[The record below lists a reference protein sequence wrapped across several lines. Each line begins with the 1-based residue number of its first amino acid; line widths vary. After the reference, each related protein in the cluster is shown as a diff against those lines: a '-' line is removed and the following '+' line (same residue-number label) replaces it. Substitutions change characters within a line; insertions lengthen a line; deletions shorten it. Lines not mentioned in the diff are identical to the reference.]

1 MKSIMIIAGDKTEK
15 LADFFTERG
24 AFSVDYAYNSLST
37 NVVQIRDAIINVD
50 KLLYVYQDGINIKAD
65 MQVLKESLS
74 NGAFF
79 TVKEMV
85 FVTSDDEE
93 AVVAKKYFS
102 AVIESTGF
110 SNYEIKTIAGRLTF
124 AGIYDTVLGI
134 SVDANVKNTFKTV
147 YRVERGDKAKKAF
160 VPADDS
166 NLLIEPFDDSNQLEL
181 EKRKTNIINT
191 ESGIPR
197 KDQSSGTNIE
207 TYFNP
212 VLNPMSLDNSVFSK
226 NTIIVSGDRKS
237 GVSVWSAAL
246 AVSASKLDKPVMLFD
261 FTDNS
266 DISELL
272 SDNFI
277 EFKSYRMQELLHSF
291 SLYNRI
297 NVCAAF
303 NADGVPCY
311 GYSFCLSRSGK
322 CDPDK
327 ANRNG
332 VPPEIWTDL
341 QHNKVIRMNGRV
353 FTKDLIMGEARKGL
367 KVTYTTDTRPCDNIV
382 KFAKDSDLFICEGM
396 YGSDDNLDNAVKNY
410 HMTFSE
416 AASLARDAHVEQ
428 MWLTHYSPG
437 LVDPEKYISNATNIF
452 KRTMCAYDTL
462 STVLEYQ

>member
-74 NGAFF
+74 SGAFF

-93 AVVAKKYFS
+93 STIARKYFN

-110 SNYEIKTIAGRLTF
+110 SNYEIKIIAGRLTF

-160 VPADDS
+160 IPTDDS
-166 NLLIEPFDDSNQLEL
+166 NLLIEPFDNSNQLEL
-181 EKRKTNIINT
+181 ENRKTNIINT

-197 KDQSSGTNIE
+197 KDQSTGTNIE

-212 VLNPMSLDNSVFSK
+212 ILTSMSIDDSIFSK

-246 AVSASKLDKPVMLFD
+246 TVSASKLDKPVMLFD

-266 DISELL
+266 DVSELL

-297 NVCAAF
+297 NVCTAF
-303 NADGVPCY
+303 NADE
-311 GYSFCLSRSGK
+311 RSVRMELLRYLFENAALTK
-322 CDPDK
+322 Y
-327 ANRNG
+327 
-332 VPPEIWTDL
+332 
-341 QHNKVIRMNGRV
+341 QVI
-353 FTKDLIMGEARKGL
+353 IA
-367 KVTYTTDTRPCDNIV
+367 
-382 KFAKDSDLFICEGM
+382 
-396 YGSDDNLDNAVKNY
+396 LD
-410 HMTFSE
+410 
-416 AASLARDAHVEQ
+416 
-428 MWLTHYSPG
+428 
-437 LVDPEKYISNATNIF
+437 
-452 KRTMCAYDTL
+452 
-462 STVLEYQ
+462 STVLEHAINLLQNKVNKVLYCIVPLKADLLLAQSRLSQFAENCELVVVLNKSISLMPRSSYVSEDQIKELFPDNKTIIKSINFKDFELDEDVFLSVMGV

>member
-79 TVKEMV
+79 TVKEMI

-93 AVVAKKYFS
+93 SVVAKKYFN

-166 NLLIEPFDDSNQLEL
+166 NLLIEPSDDSNQLEL

-197 KDQSSGTNIE
+197 KDQNSGTNIE

-212 VLNPMSLDNSVFSK
+212 VLNPMSLDNSIFNK

-303 NADGVPCY
+303 NADERSVRMELLRYLFENVALTKYQVIIAIDNSVLKHAIDLLQSKINRVLYCIVPLKADLLLAQPILNQLTENCELVIVLNKNISLMSKSSYVSEDQIKELFPNNKAIIRSINFEDFELDEDVFLSVMGV
-311 GYSFCLSRSGK
+311 
-322 CDPDK
+322 
-327 ANRNG
+327 
-332 VPPEIWTDL
+332 
-341 QHNKVIRMNGRV
+341 
-353 FTKDLIMGEARKGL
+353 
-367 KVTYTTDTRPCDNIV
+367 
-382 KFAKDSDLFICEGM
+382 
-396 YGSDDNLDNAVKNY
+396 
-410 HMTFSE
+410 
-416 AASLARDAHVEQ
+416 
-428 MWLTHYSPG
+428 
-437 LVDPEKYISNATNIF
+437 
-452 KRTMCAYDTL
+452 
-462 STVLEYQ
+462 

>member
-93 AVVAKKYFS
+93 AVVAKKYFN

-212 VLNPMSLDNSVFSK
+212 VLNPMSLK
-226 NTIIVSGDRKS
+226 HYY
-237 GVSVWSAAL
+237 SVW
-246 AVSASKLDKPVMLFD
+246 
-261 FTDNS
+261 
-266 DISELL
+266 
-272 SDNFI
+272 
-277 EFKSYRMQELLHSF
+277 
-291 SLYNRI
+291 
-297 NVCAAF
+297 
-303 NADGVPCY
+303 
-311 GYSFCLSRSGK
+311 
-322 CDPDK
+322 
-327 ANRNG
+327 
-332 VPPEIWTDL
+332 
-341 QHNKVIRMNGRV
+341 
-353 FTKDLIMGEARKGL
+353 
-367 KVTYTTDTRPCDNIV
+367 
-382 KFAKDSDLFICEGM
+382 
-396 YGSDDNLDNAVKNY
+396 
-410 HMTFSE
+410 
-416 AASLARDAHVEQ
+416 
-428 MWLTHYSPG
+428 
-437 LVDPEKYISNATNIF
+437 
-452 KRTMCAYDTL
+452 
-462 STVLEYQ
+462 